1 MLSDSVSDSFSVLKQ
16 DKAVFNRTD
25 NLAARVKKLQAIK
38 ETTIQEKAKRIHI
51 KEVKAMVEEPTN
63 HDVQFLIK
71 VNKCRDVSDPT
82 HNLLSYCFCFV
93 RLFVYLHLFV
103 LSRR

>member
-1 MLSDSVSDSFSVLKQ
+1 MSDSVSDSFSVLKQ
-16 DKAVFNRTD
+16 DKAVFSRTD

-38 ETTIQEKAKRIHI
+38 ETTTQDKVRRIHI

-82 HNLLSYCFCFV
+82 YNLFWF
-93 RLFVYLHLFV
+93 FV
-103 LSRR
+103 LLCSAVCLFNFIVLPRR